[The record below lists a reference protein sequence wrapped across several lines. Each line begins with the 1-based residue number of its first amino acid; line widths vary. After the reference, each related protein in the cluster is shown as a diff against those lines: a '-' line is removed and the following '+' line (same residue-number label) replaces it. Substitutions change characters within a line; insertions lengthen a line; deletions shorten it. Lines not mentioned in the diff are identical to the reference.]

1 MKQWGV
7 HDVFHSSLLLIHVP
21 NDDRRFPGRLECQL
35 GISLDDQMNEWAV
48 DRIVNH
54 YGRRSKALFE
64 VLWIFGDE
72 SSIPYEQA
80 KRLQALVE
88 YLEAVGVSDFK
99 ELPYGSG
106 KPPVEGEELMVHSIM
121 SHFWAYE
128 HGELLEEFLT
138 LAPTTTM
145 PKQPSPRY
153 PFRLGALTESLDTL
167 SDRMHDYNELHH
179 ALKQINIDTFRF
191 DIPGLPTELVHATSV
206 RQFLEYHVALCADD
220 DLPGLAPAYYSNFAQ
235 LMNEHDNSG
244 FGWAHLDDESSTI
257 IWDNCL
263 VPADADAFFLDHE
276 LDSGCFL
283 RNDEVAVSRMEFE
296 DYERLKRQETK
307 RNVKWT
313 RVRVDEK
320 EKKEA
325 EAGKLVVS
333 MESFTKKR
341 RMLAKNAEHV
351 AAAKKQ
357 RKSGPEE
364 GEIMQ
369 VDNAQGSGS

>member
-1 MKQWGV
+1 
-7 HDVFHSSLLLIHVP
+7 
-21 NDDRRFPGRLECQL
+21 
-35 GISLDDQMNEWAV
+35 
-48 DRIVNH
+48 
-54 YGRRSKALFE
+54 
-64 VLWIFGDE
+64 
-72 SSIPYEQA
+72 
-80 KRLQALVE
+80 
-88 YLEAVGVSDFK
+88 
-99 ELPYGSG
+99 
-106 KPPVEGEELMVHSIM
+106 
-121 SHFWAYE
+121 
-128 HGELLEEFLT
+128 
-138 LAPTTTM
+138 M

-179 ALKQINIDTFRF
+179 ALKRINIDTFRF
-191 DIPGLPTELVHATSV
+191 DIPGLPTELIRATSI

-244 FGWAHLDDESSTI
+244 FGWAHLDDESGTI
-257 IWDNCL
+257 VWDNGL
-263 VPADADAFFLDHE
+263 VPADADAFCLLDHE
-276 LDSGCFL
+276 LDSRRFL
-283 RNDEVAVSRMEFE
+283 RNDEVAVSRIEFE

-313 RVRVDEK
+313 RARVDEK

-341 RMLAKNAEHV
+341 RMLAKNAEDV

-357 RKSGPEE
+357 KKSGPEE

-369 VDNAQGSGS
+369 VDNAQASGS